1 MQTKIFL
8 GINKTLFANLA
19 RVALVWL
26 DQYANLFFKFNEH
39 ARLMKSEQNV
49 TSRIELRKRLKC
61 KSFDWYLDN
70 VWPQHFFPTNNRFF
84 GRIKNLGTDL
94 CLLKPERQ
102 GLSNQPMGLAKIDM

>member
-1 MQTKIFL
+1 MFS

-39 ARLMKSEQNV
+39 ARSMKNEQNV
-49 TSRIELRKRLKC
+49 TSRIELRKQLQC

-70 VWPQHFFPTNNRFF
+70 VWPQHFFPTHGRFF